1 MESRPP
7 QDGQAKSSLLRG
19 LSIHPALALSGW
31 AIGLLG
37 LVATVYFY
45 LKTIEQPGFSYYI
58 DPTRTS
64 LVAVGDASDIGI
76 TFHGQPL
83 TAKSISTVQVV
94 VWNAGKKPIKHEDVT
109 ETYSITLPHP
119 IISAKILGAT

>member
-64 LVAVGDASDIGI
+64 LVAVGDASDI
-76 TFHGQPL
+76 
-83 TAKSISTVQVV
+83 STVQVV